1 MTKDHELSRVSFDY
15 DDGGVYRVR
24 VGDRVFLPEGTPT
37 PAAAAALRLVE
48 AMREWAAQSPLLF
61 SERVPVQVQDAYYAA
76 LPASKPPSL
85 RERLERVFACA
96 EPTRPEDVIS
106 ALRAHLAEHPD
117 ATLCDVLT
125 EGAAAHPEDA
135 EAVGRMCGDA

>member
-1 MTKDHELSRVSFDY
+1 MTHRRCLCCWRGDEAPQKGARLLGCGSRGGEARTAP
-15 DDGGVYRVR
+15 DGGIVVA
-24 VGDRVFLPEGTPT
+24 GLIGNEST
-37 PAAAAALRLVE
+37 ALMAALT
-48 AMREWAAQSPLLF
+48 
-61 SERVPVQVQDAYYAA
+61 A
-76 LPASKPPSL
+76 LPAPKPPSL